1 LLIRPESS
9 LDGLG
14 TVTARVANQRP
25 SVRKALPSLIR
36 GISGPYCFA
45 TRVIATYWV
54 SLWWEPTS
62 QHGLVS
68 LFVVQGTAT
77 PHGKRALLSAEIS
90 TIISEDLHDQQMR
103 EKGECC
109 TPHRKQISTTANR
122 TLGASAAPVTTVRA
136 SRGSPH
142 LERPSSVQPY

>member
-1 LLIRPESS
+1 VSVVDSSGEFFGRPGDRYRPRGKPAAVCPKNYPFSNTGDQWALLFR
-9 LDGLG
+9 
-14 TVTARVANQRP
+14 NQGHCH
-25 SVRKALPSLIR
+25 L
-36 GISGPYCFA
+36 
-45 TRVIATYWV
+45 WV
-54 SLWWEPTS
+54 PLWREPTS

-90 TIISEDLHDQQMR
+90 TVISEDLHDQQMR

-122 TLGASAAPVTTVRA
+122 TLGASAAPVRA
-136 SRGSPH
+136 SCGGPH
-142 LERPSSVQPY
+142 LERPASVQPY